1 MSYLDKFTLKSKVCL
16 VTGGAG
22 GIGEEI
28 CKALSDAGSKVIIA
42 DIDEKKATK
51 FIKSLTKKN
60 KSVCFYKLDATSQD
74 SIVSLKNEIIKKF
87 KKIDVLVNA
96 IGVCKNKDAVHVTK
110 SEWDSVLNINV
121 NSMFYLCKEFG
132 KVFIKNKKGCIVN
145 IGSNS
150 GLIVDRPQPQAS
162 YNASKAAVHQLTK
175 SLACEWAKYNIRV
188 NAVAPGY
195 VATKMTLL
203 GRRKP
208 NWFKYWIDMTPMRRL
223 AKPSEVASAVLFLAT
238 DSSSYCTGTILSV
251 DGGYTSW

>member
-1 MSYLDKFTLKSKVCL
+1 MNYLDKFSLKSKVCL

-28 CKALSDAGSKVIIA
+28 CKALLDAGAKVILA
-42 DIDEKKATK
+42 DIDEKKTYK
-51 FIKSLTKKN
+51 LTKKLSSKHKN
-60 KSVCFYKLDATSQD
+60 IYSYKLDATSLE
-74 SIVSLKNEIIKKF
+74 SIISLKNKLIKKF
-87 KKIDVLVNA
+87 NKIDVLVNA
-96 IGVCKNKDAVHVTK
+96 IGICKNKDAAKVAK
-110 SEWDSVLNINV
+110 EEWDEVININV
-121 NSMFYLCKEFG
+121 NSMFYLCREFG
-132 KVFIKNKKGCIVN
+132 KIFIKRKSGCIVN

-203 GRRKP
+203 GRSKP
-208 NWFKYWIDMTPMRRL
+208 NWFKYWIDMTPMKRL
-223 AKPSEVASAVLFLAT
+223 AKPSEIASAVLFLST

>member
-1 MSYLDKFTLKSKVCL
+1 MNYLDKFSLKSKVCL

-28 CKALSDAGSKVIIA
+28 CKALLDAGAKVILA
-42 DIDEKKATK
+42 DIDEKKTYK
-51 FIKSLTKKN
+51 LTKKLSSKHKN
-60 KSVCFYKLDATSQD
+60 IYSYKLDATSLE
-74 SIVSLKNEIIKKF
+74 SIISLKNKLIKKF
-87 KKIDVLVNA
+87 NKIDVLVNA
-96 IGVCKNKDAVHVTK
+96 IGICKNKDAAKVAK
-110 SEWDSVLNINV
+110 EEWDEVININV
-121 NSMFYLCKEFG
+121 NSMFYLCREFG
-132 KVFIKNKKGCIVN
+132 QIFIKRKSGCIVN

-203 GRRKP
+203 GRSKP
-208 NWFKYWIDMTPMRRL
+208 NWFKYWIDMTPMKRL
-223 AKPSEVASAVLFLAT
+223 AKPSEIASAVLFLST

>member
-1 MSYLDKFTLKSKVCL
+1 MNYLDKFNLKSKVCL

-28 CKALSDAGSKVIIA
+28 CKAFLDAGASVILA
-42 DIDEKKATK
+42 DIDEKKIKHTTK
-51 FIKSLTKKN
+51 KLSKKN
-60 KSVCFYKLDATSQD
+60 KSIHSYKLDATSQK
-74 SIVSLKNEIIKKF
+74 SIVSLKSKVIKKF
-87 KKIDVLVNA
+87 NKIDVLVNA
-96 IGVCKNKDAVHVTK
+96 IGICRNKDAAKVSK
-110 SEWDSVLNINV
+110 EEWDEVININV
-121 NSMFYLCKEFG
+121 NSMFYLCREFG
-132 KVFIKNKKGCIVN
+132 KLFIKRRRGCIVN

-188 NAVAPGY
+188 NAIAPGY

-203 GRRKP
+203 GRSKP
-208 NWFKYWIDMTPMRRL
+208 NWFKYWIDMTPMKRL
-223 AKPSEVASAVLFLAT
+223 AKPSEIASAVLFLST

>member
-1 MSYLDKFTLKSKVCL
+1 MSYLKKFNLNSRVSL

-28 CKALSDAGSKVIIA
+28 CKALLEANSKVILA
-42 DIDEKKATK
+42 DIDEIKSKKIVKKLKKNSNKIEFFNLDSTSEKSILDLKK
-51 FIKSLTKKN
+51 FIISKYK
-60 KSVCFYKLDATSQD
+60 KLD
-74 SIVSLKNEIIKKF
+74 ILI
-87 KKIDVLVNA
+87 NA
-96 IGVCKNKDAVHVTK
+96 IGICRNKDAQKVTNK
-110 SEWDSVLNINV
+110 EWDEVININL
-121 NSMFYLCKEFG
+121 NSMFYICREFG
-132 KVFIKNKKGCIVN
+132 KLFIKQRKGNIVN

-188 NAVAPGY
+188 NAIAPGY

-203 GRRKP
+203 GRNKP
-208 NWFKYWIDMTPMRRL
+208 EWFKYWIDMTPMRRL
-223 AKPSEVASAVLFLAT
+223 AKPEEIASAVLFLAS

>member
-1 MSYLDKFTLKSKVCL
+1 MNYLDKFNLKSKVCL

-28 CKALSDAGSKVIIA
+28 CKALLDAGAKVILA
-42 DIDEKKATK
+42 DIDEKKTYK
-51 FIKSLTKKN
+51 LTKKLSSKHKN
-60 KSVCFYKLDATSQD
+60 IYSYKLDATSLE
-74 SIVSLKNEIIKKF
+74 SIISLKNKLIKKF
-87 KKIDVLVNA
+87 NKIDVLVNA
-96 IGVCKNKDAVHVTK
+96 IGICKNKDAAKVTK
-110 SEWDSVLNINV
+110 EEWDEVININV
-121 NSMFYLCKEFG
+121 NSMFYLCREFG
-132 KVFIKNKKGCIVN
+132 KIFIKRKSGCIVN

-203 GRRKP
+203 GRSKP
-208 NWFKYWIDMTPMRRL
+208 NWFKYWIDMTPMKRL
-223 AKPSEVASAVLFLAT
+223 AKPSEIASAVLFLST